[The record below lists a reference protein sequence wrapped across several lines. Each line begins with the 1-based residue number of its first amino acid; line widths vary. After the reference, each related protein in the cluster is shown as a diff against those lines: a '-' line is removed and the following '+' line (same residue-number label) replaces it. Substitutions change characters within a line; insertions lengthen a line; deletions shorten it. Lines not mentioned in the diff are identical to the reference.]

1 MARKTRSNRE
11 LSSSSSMAPGSS
23 VQPSERQT
31 SSPQTPMRSP
41 LESMRAH
48 PVGATVVLTTAILV
62 SLTALGFHISREGN
76 VLSVKEVEQGYVSRE
91 THRDEL
97 AVLQKRIASLEEE
110 IQRSADRNKDLS
122 QQHRMEVATLTSQ
135 VSRSNQL
142 AQSCRR
148 LRQDLN
154 EEQSAQQAIEKIIRS
169 GGDSTLVFQRDKSAQ
184 ELVNEERELADLRRR
199 SEQIQQRI
207 IRLQDSLSRCVEPPS

>member
-1 MARKTRSNRE
+1 
-11 LSSSSSMAPGSS
+11 
-23 VQPSERQT
+23 
-31 SSPQTPMRSP
+31 
-41 LESMRAH
+41 MRAH